1 MQDPQGKSRGRVCR
15 YPAPDKTF
23 FFYNQPA
30 MNTINTIPLAALV
43 VAAAT
48 LPVAAQQLT
57 PTPEEVIQDL
67 LNKGVPMEQIEEM
80 MEQAETRRGRSAKT
94 RMESR
99 LKDGAVSLDGA
110 GFVCEGLTCKVP
122 ANKNFSLA
130 TPMPT
135 PVTNRKPRICGTIN
149 GKLQYC

>member
-1 MQDPQGKSRGRVCR
+1 
-15 YPAPDKTF
+15 
-23 FFYNQPA
+23 
-30 MNTINTIPLAALV
+30 MNKINTVPIAALV
-43 VAAAT
+43 IAVAT

-80 MEQAETRRGRSAKT
+80 IEQAETRRGRGEKT

-99 LKDGAVSLDGA
+99 LKDGAVSLEGE
-110 GFVCEGLTCKVP
+110 GLICEGVTCKLP
-122 ANKNFSLA
+122 AKSFSLA
-130 TPMPT
+130 APMST
-135 PVTNRKPRICGTIN
+135 PVRTKKPRICGIIN